1 MLDFTVVFP
10 DAWFY
15 SCSPWCSIFQLFSL
29 MLHKNASDKFSFES
43 CKFTIQ
49 RSKESTGRWSNIAIT
64 MVNQEKTRKGWNFQW
79 NNDYFSGLSSGAWAS
94 WTPSLLRFFKFGKY
108 NIMFLKASYGGS
120 NLGSRAF
127 THFNSGDYEVK
138 NISYFFFFF
147 LIKKHSWCWFSY
159 CSRVL
164 ADTFVRHCSTTG
176 SPVITL

>member
-1 MLDFTVVFP
+1 MLDLILQLFSLMLDLILQLFSLMF
-10 DAWFY
+10 DLI
-15 SCSPWCSIFQLFSL
+15 SQLFSL

-64 MVNQEKTRKGWNFQW
+64 MVNQEKTGRLKFSAEQWLFFRVVFWSMGIMNSFTLEVFLIWKIQHYVPKGFIRRVKPWLSRFHPFQQRW
-79 NNDYFSGLSSGAWAS
+79 LWGSKYFI
-94 WTPSLLRFFKFGKY
+94 FF
-108 NIMFLKASYGGS
+108 
-120 NLGSRAF
+120 
-127 THFNSGDYEVK
+127 
-138 NISYFFFFF
+138 
-147 LIKKHSWCWFSY
+147 IKKHSWCWFSY

>member
-1 MLDFTVVFP
+1 MLDLILQMFSLMLDFQLFSLMF
-10 DAWFY
+10 DL
-15 SCSPWCSIFQLFSL
+15 ILQLFSL

-79 NNDYFSGLSSGAWAS
+79 NNDYFSGLSFGAWAS

-138 NISYFFFFF
+138 NISSFF
-147 LIKKHSWCWFSY
+147 LLLFDKE
-159 CSRVL
+159 
-164 ADTFVRHCSTTG
+164 TFMLL
-176 SPVITL
+176 IFILL